1 MISYIYQTIHT
12 LEHRPLHLE
21 AHAEVFDTASS
32 ALFGRP
38 FHPDTAALARQI
50 TAMLDMENAPRNRS
64 VFVRMQLT
72 ATGDVELKPA
82 GVSLYRGYDL
92 RSLFPVAV
100 TLQYELPFGD
110 YPTSAREA
118 TAELAHAVAE
128 SRKARSVVQYNRHE
142 EILTADNAPLF
153 AVKGTTVCT
162 PPSTLSVEAMLAAR
176 CIEAAG
182 LELHVEPIPRERL
195 TSFDE
200 VFYFDH
206 RGVTA
211 LSRCDGHPYMS
222 LIAERVA
229 RQAARLT
236 DACRKM

>member
-12 LEHRPLHLE
+12 LEHWPMHLE
-21 AHAEVFDTASS
+21 AHTEVLDTASR
-32 ALFGRP
+32 ALFNRP
-38 FHPDTAALARQI
+38 FCPDTAALAQQI
-50 TAMLDMENAPRNRS
+50 TTMLDTAAAPRDRS

-72 ATGDVELKPA
+72 ATGDVELKTA

-118 TAELAHAVAE
+118 TAELARAVAE
-128 SRKARSVVQYNRHE
+128 SRNARSVVQYDRHGAL
-142 EILTADNAPLF
+142 LTADNAPLF

-162 PPSTLSVEAMLAAR
+162 PPAARSVEAMLAAR
-176 CIEAAG
+176 CIEAVG
-182 LELHVEPIPRERL
+182 LELRVEPIPHEQL
-195 TSFDE
+195 ASFDE
-200 VFYFDH
+200 IFYFDH

-222 LIAERVA
+222 LMAERVA

-236 DACRKM
+236 DECRKK